1 MLGAALGSHPDELR
15 ADFQR
20 FYGLNLDDL
29 GTGYRCMHAA
39 ALVAHMPADSA
50 LYAALA
56 YDEQNRDPMRGMD
69 ERRLEAVARSLGVR
83 R

>member
-1 MLGAALGSHPDELR
+1 MNTLC
-15 ADFQR
+15 
-20 FYGLNLDDL
+20 GLNCCTSCPRLADS
-29 GTGYRCMHAA
+29 GGCEACGGHPFGGECAA

-69 ERRLEAVARSLGVR
+69 EGRLEAVARSLGVR

>member
-1 MLGAALGSHPDELR
+1 
-15 ADFQR
+15 
-20 FYGLNLDDL
+20 
-29 GTGYRCMHAA
+29 MHAA
-39 ALVAHMPADSA
+39 ALVAYMPADSA

>member
-1 MLGAALGSHPDELR
+1 
-15 ADFQR
+15 
-20 FYGLNLDDL
+20 
-29 GTGYRCMHAA
+29 MHAA

-56 YDEQNRDPMRGMD
+56 YDGQNRDPMRGMD